1 MLICVYPG
9 WCFSGQ
15 IRNTIGAV
23 IVALAMVYLVKS
35 DSKKKKWIYTAAVI
49 FATLIHPAC
58 IAYLLAL
65 LCLKERVRVSN
76 KVIVGYVVV
85 IVALYSNLLYRIA
98 SIFIHNDRILQY
110 IKVSFTSNLFG
121 SIVVIVGQLV
131 LTYFLVKQLEYA
143 KVNHISYE
151 EQESR
156 DYDLLIRINKAFLI
170 LIPFYGINHAVFR
183 IFKYLLIVDYCFIAE
198 NAFNGRLIR
207 ARNLAI
213 ILAIAFLSLVAQIT
227 VDGSIRDVFTLF
239 ENIDLGQLRF
249 IIH

>member
-1 MLICVYPG
+1 M
-9 WCFSGQ
+9 
-15 IRNTIGAV
+15 
-23 IVALAMVYLVKS
+23 
-35 DSKKKKWIYTAAVI
+35 
-49 FATLIHPAC
+49 
-58 IAYLLAL
+58 
-65 LCLKERVRVSN
+65 
-76 KVIVGYVVV
+76 
-85 IVALYSNLLYRIA
+85 
-98 SIFIHNDRILQY
+98 
-110 IKVSFTSNLFG
+110 
-121 SIVVIVGQLV
+121 
-131 LTYFLVKQLEYA
+131 
-143 KVNHISYE
+143 
-151 EQESR
+151 
-156 DYDLLIRINKAFLI
+156 I